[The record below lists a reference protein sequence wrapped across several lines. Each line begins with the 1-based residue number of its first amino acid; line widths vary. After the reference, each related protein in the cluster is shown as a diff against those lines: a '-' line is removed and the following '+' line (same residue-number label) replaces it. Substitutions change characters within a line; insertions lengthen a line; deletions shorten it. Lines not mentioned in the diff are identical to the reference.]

1 MSKNSNLHNAKNA
14 KNDEFYTRRCDIEN
28 ELKYYKEHFKDK
40 VVYCNCDDPLW
51 SNFFKYFYDNI
62 QYLGIKKLITTHY
75 EENNQSYKLEVYN
88 TGKIPNDYDINNV
101 ENIVNDIPEPLRHLP
116 VYKIPLEG
124 DGDFRSEECIEIL
137 KEADIVVSNPPFSN
151 FRPYV
156 AQLIEHNKKFIIWG
170 NNNAITYKEIFPL
183 IKDNKM
189 WLGYTANKTLSFR
202 VPDDYKYDEKETA
215 KINDGYHY
223 GKVPAISVFTNL
235 DIEKR
240 NEEMILWANF
250 DIEKYP
256 MYDNYCAFNV
266 DKCAEIPMND
276 EIIIRVDEEKL
287 EQMKSVYGDDL
298 EELGNGEVK
307 IRRPIWGVPI
317 TVLNSFSPKQ
327 FEIIGLA
334 PERNPKDE
342 SILRNTYYENAIQYK
357 ADGTTCKGSKVNDGP
372 TILHN
377 EIPKKFPYYTSETR
391 QNKYLEVLYARIL
404 IRKLEYENMEHSL

>member
-28 ELKYYKEHFKDK
+28 ELKYYKEHFKGK

-75 EENNQSYKLEVYN
+75 EEGKQSYKLEVYN
-88 TGKIPNDYDINNV
+88 EGIPRGFFDSNDVSDVI
-101 ENIVNDIPEPLRHLP
+101 NDIPEPLRHLP

-137 KEADIVVSNPPFSN
+137 KEADIVVTNEPFSLT
-151 FRPYV
+151 RQYI
-156 AQLIEHNKKFIIWG
+156 AQLMEYEKKFLIIVSQ
-170 NNNAITYKEIFPL
+170 NAITYKEIFPL
-183 IKDNKM
+183 IKDNKL
-189 WLGYTANKTLSFR
+189 WLGCTSPKEF
-202 VPDDYKYDEKETA
+202 VQPDATTKKFGN
-215 KINDGYHY
+215 ICW
-223 GKVPAISVFTNL
+223 FTNL
-235 DIEKR
+235 DNYKR

-276 EIIIRVDEEKL
+276 EIIITVDEEKL

-298 EELGNGEVK
+298 EELGNGKVK
-307 IRRPIWGVPI
+307 ITRPIWGTPI

-327 FEIIGLA
+327 FEIVSF
-334 PERNPKDE
+334 R
-342 SILRNTYYENAIQYK
+342 
-357 ADGTTCKGSKVNDGP
+357 KGSDDKDLVFTRERESSTVLSYPCTTSIAGMIKNAEGKINGKP
-372 TILHN
+372 T
-377 EIPKKFPYYTSETR
+377 
-391 QNKYLEVLYARIL
+391 YARIT
-404 IRKLEYENMEHSL
+404 IRRK